1 MEGRLLLKVRVL
13 HARGCY
19 LGYGLLHIDFVLKSI
34 AHRDHLSQESE
45 TLLTLVDGRMLDCL
59 TQELLGVVHE
69 LYVWMIWRSAQ
80 AEKPIKDSV
89 GGLDYVTI
97 VFVVD
102 KKGRNRLNTALFQAD
117 VEVASQV

>member
-19 LGYGLLHIDFVLKSI
+19 LGYGLLHIDFVLESI

-45 TLLTLVDGRMLDCL
+45 TLLTLVDGRMLDRL
-59 TQELLGVVHE
+59 TQELLRVVHE
-69 LYVWMIWRSAQ
+69 LHIWMIWRSAQ
-80 AEKPIKDSV
+80 AEKPIEDCV
-89 GGLDYVTI
+89 GGLYYVTI

-102 KKGRNRLNTALFQAD
+102 KEGRHRLNTALFQAD
-117 VEVASQV
+117 VKVASKV